1 MLCDEPDAPLPGGQ
15 ASLAKTY
22 LRRKL
27 DLRNLC
33 LKGFEV
39 QSAPETPNQFG
50 VVLKG
55 PENSLYSEG
64 KWLVQV
70 FLPEHY
76 PRSPPSLGF
85 VTKIFHPNIDPR

>member
-1 MLCDEPDAPLPGGQ
+1 MLCDEHEGQ
-15 ASLAKTY
+15 ASLAKMY

-27 DLRNLC
+27 DIRNLC
-33 LKGFEV
+33 QKGFEV

-70 FLPEHY
+70 FLPEQY
-76 PRSPPSLGF
+76 PKTPPSLGF